1 MCSSDA
7 QKALPSLVSS
17 LPESSS
23 LLSQN
28 MLEIDQSNFGSFCV
42 SSHPFCSSPSLISV
56 RIGHSSFSNISS
68 LTKPEP
74 SKPDES
80 ILFHLSTKMRCCS
93 FEAVCD
99 AIDGGIIP
107 SINELRHSLNLFNSS
122 FRACS
127 RTPRPN
133 EAQHGTQENPINVSS
148 RIGLP
153 DGNHEFEWCEWIDLP
168 KYAGNGGAISCSISS
183 ANVSIHNCLFQNC
196 SSKSDGGAIYF
207 HPIAVANI
215 TETDFIGCQ
224 AGGNGGAI
232 HQYQNTYVNQM
243 VHFLK
248 CNFRNCSING
258 NFGTSI
264 CGGFDKFPSSGEIE
278 LGYCEFDGNYGNNAY
293 GSITFGNT
301 PSLKPRTI
309 SVNNCKFQK
318 NSLSSTSSLYGGAAI
333 AFIPSKS
340 WISGFKFIF
349 LCLFDGNIA
358 ANGRGNDIHFYGGD
372 VIESPFSN
380 CFSTTKEKR
389 IWNNN
394 TADNQTVNDWIT
406 YYYEKFVKS
415 DGTDKNKC
423 GVTEADACETLE
435 YAVGQADAN
444 SEWEVILLPSS
455 FSPSSCVDV
464 GTKQIEMNGNDKA
477 TCIVQTNMLPSGASV
492 SLFSIS
498 LGSLSASSFSIVH
511 NSFQSPSPSLFILT
525 QQAAALTI
533 SDLTITGSSSA
544 IIFSSSLFMVLFGSM
559 SISSSDISSVALA
572 SAPLFHFGTLS
583 DVVNITSTGMSDVTR
598 SDGGAALVADSDGY
612 LSLSVSSCEFVRCG
626 CSKSADGGSHLLRIG
641 NGNSVE
647 IDGCTFA
654 ECFAGSE
661 GGKGGALC
669 ANVEMGE
676 GGGRKMIVSESKFE
690 GCECSEESGRGGAI
704 YVQLKGS
711 AEAFR
716 LTQPMFGGNKAKWG
730 KNVFIAAGNID
741 EEDVRNWLD
750 WSLTEDELGCL
761 DDIEG
766 VETEAAY
773 GDVVLPLVVYLW
785 ENFTG
790 PVHVG
795 GSRAADFSACGFAE
809 APCSSISRGL
819 ALRFSLAESG
829 VIQLHAP
836 FVLSEEVA
844 VPEGEWRMGCGEELK
859 VGIDVS
865 VSSDISQEGV
875 IASGSSFSIE
885 KIVMNVKSLHSEI
898 EYLMMCVGGVLRVS
912 SCEVDLREATRG
924 VGLVAGRGGEVEIED
939 VKMSGN
945 GLECGVSVISFKGG
959 NGGGWLKMTRCNISG
974 ININGVA
981 ESGSGVEWM
990 NGGLLEMSEC
1000 NLSEIVSERGNGG
1013 GVRVVIEKTGT
1024 KAWND
1029 ESEPMVKL
1037 SGCVFNGC
1045 CVEGEGRMGGGVCVE
1060 CVEYGNAADADAD
1073 ADIVIEGCQFK
1084 RCEAPTSGAE
1094 EGYGG
1099 GMMIA
1104 LEEGGDRFAVR
1115 DPVFGDGGSK
1125 PNKAKYG
1132 SNMFVQSAELRGS
1145 ITNTTLPFMD
1155 GMRGEEGIE
1164 EQFMG
1169 YDGSDRANAIPLVY
1183 FFEEIGAE
1191 AYVGSGGADTV
1202 VCGFERHPCR
1212 SLHHT
1217 VTRLEGGEGKRII
1230 VSGESEVGSEVDV
1243 SGVDVRCASGSLP
1256 CVVRCLKEV
1265 GGNTG
1270 TVIVNTK
1277 RCVIQ
1282 GIVFAIPCSF
1292 GNGDK
1297 RLIATQCVEGVL
1309 EVEESSFGM
1318 DEGESGSIEFVMIT
1332 VNEGTLLCTRLSMQ
1346 SVSTSCPIICLENSG
1361 TINMSSCNLSD
1372 VECEG
1377 CSTLGVEV
1385 VLSEDPEM
1393 GMSSTKMAHDKSNNN
1408 TTANIEV
1415 NECVFSRV
1423 EQKNGNTPGLLRGTT
1438 ISGLTLRA
1446 NNTTLEGCGS
1456 SSSERGGAV
1465 LFDLGDGGFV
1475 TWEDCQASECFAK
1488 SSGRGGVI
1496 FLDCSSSTQAPLPF
1510 RFSNIDFSAN
1520 TALRGRD
1527 VYVRC
1532 TNIDAQINET
1542 QFDLDFGTSFNRTFA
1557 IWGCTMQTFEDE
1569 EDLLLRVAPF
1579 MDYVVFASSTAPE
1592 ASDSIHCGSSSAPCE
1607 SVNVGLRHVISSTYS
1622 ILFIFGNSL
1631 IAGPASARDVAIRS
1645 ADRVETA
1652 TVHLDQP
1659 ANGAEEE
1666 GIVVC
1671 TLRVEI
1677 DLITFAFGAHF
1688 SSPHPSLLHVK
1699 SGSLVLSRTMFSAQ
1713 DMLNT
1718 PSASNEQTL
1727 QLSMVRVAQG
1737 SLSILQS
1744 RIASMRIALPFLLIR
1759 EANAVNVSHLD
1770 VSEMF
1775 FTGNVMELHNASD
1788 VHMESVRL
1796 ENVVANGSC
1805 VIVDGC
1811 MIVSVEKLA
1820 CSNTQANGS
1829 VFKIHST
1836 NPGSNSNGNWNV
1848 SLIDLCIS
1856 NITSSATDA
1865 SLFCADQLSGKVHL
1879 SNCSLSQST
1888 SQSSNPTVA
1897 SFKSCSEI
1905 TVDLC
1910 SFMGKQQ
1917 EPLASIEMDSGA
1929 ICRWNESL
1937 VELSGS
1943 IAIIRDTTMGNAS
1956 QGALGVRGGVVNIE
1970 EGKFFDN
1977 NPRIE
1982 GYPSVRRNV
1991 VCEGNGSLSLTSL
2004 KGGDGWKDNSSL
2016 WILGSGCQLSGLSD
2030 NRPSE
2035 LFIPSLESVKTEQ
2048 KGEFT
2053 TLHFKG
2059 LLLLP
2064 CNLSFSVIVAVG
2076 EEETVDPYSF
2086 ERDGFISEEAVVA
2099 DISSAMIEQ
2108 SSDESEVSVAI
2119 QFGRIDSPSS
2129 TDRIILKN
2137 KSESGSKGDE
2147 RIVEGGKEGKS
2158 SWVLIVI
2165 VLLVVVLLII
2175 LAIAIVLAVRWR
2187 NAKNEAKDL
2196 REIVND
2202 TVKKDSKAF
2211 EMVTMEMSPEEQW
2224 RRAEREAE
2232 KKNEERIKKRVYENS
2247 LGHSESSEHLLSES
2261 GSTEYI
2267 LGKDSDKIPQ
2277 WALEKVDE
2285 KEEETRKRTPSPSI
2299 SSTSTTDTSDTD
2311 TTFVRGEDL
2320 CPTTSSMSNL
2330 VDAMAC
2336 SSPHE
2341 KLIVDLRDS
2350 MFMLLHGRNEKKEI
2364 EIGSLQ
2370 QREMTASQIL
2380 FWVAN
2385 VALHSFEDEEDE
2397 LPSLTNLSPHI
2408 VLFSEHMVICIVM
2421 HSDLLSDDDSDSSSI
2436 SSSTIV
2442 TSASD
2447 DDRDSLLSLAFEDE
2461 DEFQKE
2467 CLRWKAPELQINMKM
2482 GATKESVAFSIGMML
2497 WECLTLNIPF
2507 GEFEAEVAGQK
2518 IVNGERPNMEMSNS
2532 SSLVEVIQSCVSEDV
2547 SKRLKLTDLKREFF
2561 QRFPKDALIFTIS
2574 DAIDL
2579 DEETEIPNIKQE
2591 TAVSFEAH

>member
-1 MCSSDA
+1 MAVVC
-7 QKALPSLVSS
+7 
-17 LPESSS
+17 
-23 LLSQN
+23 
-28 MLEIDQSNFGSFCV
+28 NFGSFCV

-93 FEAVCD
+93 FEAVSD
-99 AIDGGIIP
+99 AIDGGIVP
-107 SINELRHSLNLFNSS
+107 SMNELRHSLNLFNSS
-122 FRACS
+122 FRACA

-153 DGNHEFEWCEWIDLP
+153 DGNHEFEWCEWIDLL
-168 KYAGNGGAISCSISS
+168 KYEGNGGAISCTVSS
-183 ANVSIHNCLFQNC
+183 ANVSIHNCIFQNC
-196 SSKSDGGAIYF
+196 SAGDNGGAIYF
-207 HPIAVANI
+207 RSITIANVTKTNFFA
-215 TETDFIGCQ
+215 CR
-224 AGGNGGAI
+224 AGTCGGAI
-232 HQYQNTYVNQM
+232 FQYENTAVAQIIY
-243 VHFLK
+243 FLK
-248 CNFRNCSING
+248 CDLCNCPTEG
-258 NFGTSI
+258 NVGTALYNA
-264 CGGFDKFPSSGEIE
+264 FYYFPTSGTIKISSCIFE
-278 LGYCEFDGNYGNNAY
+278 GNTGQDAY
-293 GSITFGNT
+293 GSITFGDSPGSK
-301 PSLKPRTI
+301 PSSFSI
-309 SVNNCKFQK
+309 DNCLFHK
-318 NSLSSTSSLYGGAAI
+318 NILTSASSTRGGAAI
-333 AFIPSKS
+333 SFTPSSS
-340 WISGFKFIF
+340 WMSGFKFISF
-349 LCLFDGNIA
+349 CLFDGNTA
-358 ANGRGNDIHFYGGD
+358 ANGRGNDVFFHNSF
-372 VIESPFSN
+372 VIESPFYN

-394 TADNQTVNDWIT
+394 TADNHTVNDWLTFKIL
-406 YYYEKFVKS
+406 ELFVKS
-415 DGTDKNKC
+415 DGTNKSEC
-423 GVTEADACETLE
+423 GVSEADACKTLE
-435 YAVGQADAN
+435 YAVELIDVIC
-444 SEWEVILLPSS
+444 EWKVILLPCS
-455 FSPSSCVDV
+455 FSPSLCVDI
-464 GTKQIEMNGNDKA
+464 GAKHIEMNGNDKA
-477 TCIVQTNMLPSGASV
+477 ACFVQTSMLPSGASV

-525 QQAAALTI
+525 QQAATLAI
-533 SDLTITGSSSA
+533 SDLAITGSSSA
-544 IIFSSSLFMVLFGSM
+544 IIFSSSLFMVLFGSI
-559 SISSSDISSVALA
+559 SVSSSNISSVALA
-572 SAPLFHFGTLS
+572 SAPLFHFGNPS
-583 DVVNITSTGMSDVTR
+583 DVVNITSTGMSDVIR
-598 SDGGAALVADSDGY
+598 SDGGAALVADSDGS
-612 LSLSVSSCEFVRCG
+612 LLLSVSSCEFVRCG

-647 IDGCTFA
+647 IDGCSFT

-676 GGGRKMIVSESKFE
+676 GGGGKMIVSKSKFE

-730 KNVFIAAGNID
+730 KTVFIAAGHID

-750 WSLTEDELGCL
+750 WSLTEAELGCL

-773 GDVVLPLVVYLW
+773 GDVVLPLVVFLW

-795 GSRAADFSACGFAE
+795 GSRAADFGACGFAE

-865 VSSDISQEGV
+865 VSPEISQEGV
-875 IASGSSFSIE
+875 IVSGSSFSIE
-885 KIVMNVKSLHSEI
+885 KIVMNVKSLHSGI
-898 EYLMMCVGGVLRVS
+898 EYLMMSVGGVLRVS
-912 SCEVDLREATRG
+912 SCEVDLREATMG
-924 VGLVAGRGGEVEIED
+924 MGLVAGRGGEVEIED

-945 GLECGVSVISFKGG
+945 GLEWGVSVISFKGG
-959 NGGGWLKMTRCNISG
+959 NGGGWLEMTRCNISG
-974 ININGVA
+974 ININGGA

-1000 NLSEIVSERGNGG
+1000 NLSGIVSESGNGG

-1024 KAWND
+1024 KAGND

-1037 SGCVFNGC
+1037 SGCIFDGC

-1060 CVEYGNAADADAD
+1060 CVEYGNVDSTVANT
-1073 ADIVIEGCQFK
+1073 DIVIEGCQFK
-1084 RCEAPTSGAE
+1084 GCEAPTSGAGG
-1094 EGYGG
+1094 GYGG
-1099 GMMIA
+1099 GVMIG
-1104 LEEGGDRFAVR
+1104 LEEGGDGFVVR
-1115 DPVFGDGGSK
+1115 NPDFGEGGSK

-1169 YDGSDRANAIPLVY
+1169 YDGSDRTNAIPLVY

-1191 AYVGSGGADTV
+1191 VYVGSGGADTV
-1202 VCGFERHPCR
+1202 VCGFEGYPCR
-1212 SLHHT
+1212 SLHYT
-1217 VTRLEGGEGKRII
+1217 VTRLEGGEGKRIV
-1230 VSGESEVGSEVDV
+1230 VSGESEVEREVDV
-1243 SGVDVRCASGSLP
+1243 SGVDMRCASGSLP

-1270 TVIVNTK
+1270 IVIVNTK
-1277 RCVIQ
+1277 RCVIH
-1282 GIVFAIPCSF
+1282 GIGFAIPCSF

-1297 RLIATQCVEGVL
+1297 RLITSHEVEGVL
-1309 EVEESSFGM
+1309 EVEESSFGI
-1318 DEGESGSIEFVMIT
+1318 DEWESGSIAFVMIT
-1332 VNEGTLLCTRLSMQ
+1332 VSEGTLLCTRMSIQ
-1346 SVSTSCPIICLENSG
+1346 SISTSCSLICLENSG
-1361 TINMSSCNLSD
+1361 TINMSSSNLSD

-1377 CSTLGVEV
+1377 CIALDVEV

-1408 TTANIEV
+1408 IMANIEV

-1423 EQKNGNTPGLLRGTT
+1423 EQKNGNAPGLLRGAT
-1438 ISGLTLRA
+1438 ITGLTLRV

-1465 LFDLGDGGFV
+1465 LFDLGDDGSV
-1475 TWEDCQASECFAK
+1475 TWEDCRASECFAK

-1496 FLDCSSSTQAPLPF
+1496 FFDCSSSTQAPLPF

-1532 TNIDAQINET
+1532 TNIDTQINET
-1542 QFDLDFGTSFNRTFA
+1542 QFNIDFGTSFNRTFA

-1569 EDLLLRVAPF
+1569 EDLLLKMLPF
-1579 MDYVVFASSTAPE
+1579 MDYVVFSSSTAPE
-1592 ASDSIHCGSSSAPCE
+1592 ASDAIHCGSSSAPCE
-1607 SVNVGLRHVISSTYS
+1607 SVNVGLRHVISGTYS
-1622 ILFIFGNSL
+1622 ILFIFNDSL

-1645 ADRVETA
+1645 ADRMEAA

-1659 ANGAEEE
+1659 VNGAEEE
-1666 GIVVC
+1666 GIIAC

-1677 DLITFAFGAHF
+1677 ELITFAFGAHF
-1688 SSPHPSLLHVK
+1688 SSPHPSLLCVK

-1727 QLSMVRVAQG
+1727 QLSMVSVAQG

-1744 RIASMRIALPFLLIR
+1744 RIASMRIALPFLMI
-1759 EANAVNVSHLD
+1759 EMASTVNVSHLD
-1770 VSEMF
+1770 VSEVF
-1775 FTGNVMELHNASD
+1775 FTGNVMELHNASE

-1805 VIVDGC
+1805 VIVDDC
-1811 MIVSVEKLA
+1811 VNVSVEKLA

-1848 SLIDLCIS
+1848 SLVDLCIS

-1888 SQSSNPTVA
+1888 SQSSNPTIA

-1905 TVDLC
+1905 AVDLC
-1910 SFMGKQQ
+1910 AFMGKQQ
-1917 EPLASIEMDSGA
+1917 EPLASIEMDSDA

-1943 IAIIRDTTMGNAS
+1943 AAIIRDSTMGNAS
-1956 QGALGVRGGVVNIE
+1956 HGALGVRGGVVRIE
-1970 EGKFFDN
+1970 KSEFVDN

-1982 GYPSVRRNV
+1982 GYPSVRRNIICSGTGTLNV
-1991 VCEGNGSLSLTSL
+1991 MSL
-2004 KGGDGWKDNSSL
+2004 KGGDGWERNTSL
-2016 WILGSGCQLSGLSD
+2016 WILDDGCQLSGLSD
-2030 NRPSE
+2030 NRPSA
-2035 LFIPSLESVKTEQ
+2035 LFIPSLESVETEQ

-2064 CNLSFSVIVAVG
+2064 CNLSFSVIVIIG
-2076 EEETVDPYSF
+2076 EEEAVEPHSI

-2099 DISSAMIEQ
+2099 DISSAIIEQ
-2108 SSDESEVSVAI
+2108 ASDESEVSVAI
-2119 QFGRIDSPSS
+2119 QFGRIESPSS

-2147 RIVEGGKEGKS
+2147 RIVEGGKKEKS
-2158 SWVLIVI
+2158 FWPIIVI
-2165 VLLVVVLLII
+2165 VCVVFVVLL
-2175 LAIAIVLAVRWR
+2175 LVIVVILAVRWKK
-2187 NAKNEAKDL
+2187 AKNEAEDL

-2202 TVKKDSKAF
+2202 NIRKDPKAF

-2232 KKNEERIKKRVYENS
+2232 KKNEERIKKRIYETNMQ
-2247 LGHSESSEHLLSES
+2247 HSESSEHLLSES

-2277 WALEKVDE
+2277 WALEKD
-2285 KEEETRKRTPSPSI
+2285 EEEEDDTRKRTPSPSI
-2299 SSTSTTDTSDTD
+2299 SSTSTTDSDS
-2311 TTFVRGEDL
+2311 TFVRGEDL

-2350 MFMLLHGRNEKKEI
+2350 LFMLLHGRNKTKEMA
-2364 EIGSLQ
+2364 IGSLKE
-2370 QREMTASQIL
+2370 REQTAAQIL

-2385 VALHSFEDEEDE
+2385 LALHSFDEMENE
-2397 LPSLTNLSPHI
+2397 LSSLANLSPHI
-2408 VLFSEHMVICIVM
+2408 VLFSEHMVICIAL
-2421 HSDLLSDDDSDSSSI
+2421 HSDCSSDSDTSSI
-2436 SSSTIV
+2436 SSTSTIA
-2442 TSASD
+2442 TSSSD
-2447 DDRDSLLSLAFEDE
+2447 VSVKSERFTKSPPPSSAFEDE
-2461 DEFQKE
+2461 DDNRKE
-2467 CLRWKAPELQINMKM
+2467 CMRWKAPELLINKKL
-2482 GATKESVAFSIGMML
+2482 GATKESVVFSIGMML

-2507 GEFEAEVAGQK
+2507 GEYEAEMAGQK
-2518 IVNGERPNMEMSNS
+2518 IQRGETPNLDGINASSPFFGQLISMSISSHSSQRPS
-2532 SSLVEVIQSCVSEDV
+2532 
-2547 SKRLKLTDLKREFF
+2547 LTDMKRYLIGN
-2561 QRFPKDALIFTIS
+2561 FPPGAAILTVS
-2574 DAIDL
+2574 DAIGL
-2579 DEETEIPNIKQE
+2579 QCASNGNEEGGSSCIGNGSESVGNIL
-2591 TAVSFEAH
+2591 S

>member
-1 MCSSDA
+1 
-7 QKALPSLVSS
+7 
-17 LPESSS
+17 
-23 LLSQN
+23 
-28 MLEIDQSNFGSFCV
+28 MLEIDQSIFGSFV
-42 SSHPFCSSPSLISV
+42 LSSHPFCSSLSLISV

-68 LTKPEP
+68 LAKPEP

-93 FEAVCD
+93 FEAVSD
-99 AIDGGIIP
+99 AIDGGIVQ
-107 SINELRHSLNLFNSS
+107 SMNELRHSLNLFNTS
-122 FRACS
+122 FRACA

-168 KYAGNGGAISCSISS
+168 TSSVDGGAISCTVSS

-196 SSKSDGGAIYF
+196 SSNSDGGAMYF
-207 HPIAVANI
+207 HPIAVTNI

-224 AGGNGGAI
+224 AGTYGGAI
-232 HQYQNTYVNQM
+232 HQYQNPDVNQI
-243 VHFLK
+243 VYFFK

-258 NFGTSI
+258 GYGTAIYS
-264 CGGFDKFPSSGEIE
+264 GFSLFPASGAIEISH
-278 LGYCEFDGNYGNNAY
+278 CEFDGNCGNDAF
-293 GSITFGNT
+293 GSISFASPPT
-301 PSLKPRTI
+301 SKPGAI

-318 NSLSSTSSLYGGAAI
+318 NILTSTSSTRGGAAI
-333 AFIPSKS
+333 AFNPSKS
-340 WISGFKFIF
+340 WMSGFQFISN
-349 LCLFDGNIA
+349 CLFDGNTA
-358 ANGRGNDIHFYGGD
+358 ANGRGNDVLFYGGD

-406 YYYEKFVKS
+406 YYCEKFVKS

-423 GVTEADACETLE
+423 GVTEADACKTLE

-444 SEWEVILLPSS
+444 SELKVILLPSS
-455 FSPSSCVDV
+455 FSPSSCIDI
-464 GTKQIEMNGNDKA
+464 GTKHIEMNGNDKA
-477 TCIVQTNMLPSGASV
+477 TCIVQTNMLSSGALV

-498 LGSLSASSFSIVH
+498 HGSLSVSSFSIVH
-511 NSFQSPSPSLFILT
+511 NSPQSPSPSLFTLT
-525 QQAAALTI
+525 QQEATLTI

-544 IIFSSSLFMVLFGSM
+544 VIFSSSLFMVLFGSI
-559 SISSSDISSVALA
+559 SVSSSNISSVTLA
-572 SAPLFHFGTLS
+572 SAPLFHFGTPS

-598 SDGGAALVADSDGY
+598 SDGGAALVADSDGS
-612 LSLSVSSCEFVRCG
+612 LSLSVSGCEFVRCG
-626 CSKSADGGSHLLRIG
+626 CRKSADGGSHLLRIV
-641 NGNSVE
+641 NGNSME
-647 IDGCTFA
+647 IDGCTFT

-661 GGKGGALC
+661 GGKGGALH

-676 GGGRKMIVSESKFE
+676 GGGGKMIVSESRFE

-730 KNVFIAAGNID
+730 KDVFIAAGHID

-750 WSLTEDELGCL
+750 WSLTEAELGCL

-766 VETEAAY
+766 VEIEAAY

-795 GSRAADFSACGFAE
+795 GSRAADFGACGFAE
-809 APCSSISRGL
+809 APCSSIGQGL

-829 VIQLHAP
+829 EIQLHAP
-836 FVLSEEVA
+836 FVLSEEVT
-844 VPEGEWRMGCGEELK
+844 VPEGEWRVGCGEELK

-865 VSSDISQEGV
+865 VSSEISQEGV
-875 IASGSSFSIE
+875 IVSGSSFSIE
-885 KIVMNVKSLHSEI
+885 KIVMNVKSIHSEI
-898 EYLMMCVGGVLRVS
+898 EYLMMCIGGVLRVS
-912 SCEVDLREATRG
+912 SCEVDLREGTRG

-945 GLECGVSVISFKGG
+945 GLECGISVISFKGG
-959 NGGGWLKMTRCNISG
+959 NGGGWLKMIRCNISG

-990 NGGLLEMSEC
+990 NGELLEMSEC
-1000 NLSEIVSERGNGG
+1000 NLSGIVSESGNGG

-1024 KAWND
+1024 KAGND

-1073 ADIVIEGCQFK
+1073 ADIVIEGCRFK
-1084 RCEAPTSGAE
+1084 GCEAPTSGAGG
-1094 EGYGG
+1094 GYGG
-1099 GMMIA
+1099 GVMIG
-1104 LEEGGDRFAVR
+1104 LEEGGDGFVVR
-1115 DPVFGDGGSK
+1115 DPDFGEGGSK

-1132 SNMFVQSAELRGS
+1132 SNMFVQSAELRCS

-1191 AYVGSGGADTV
+1191 VHVGSGGADTV

-1230 VSGESEVGSEVDV
+1230 VSGESEVGSEMDV
-1243 SGVDVRCASGSLP
+1243 SGVDVRCASGSST
-1256 CVVRCLKEV
+1256 CVVRCLKDI

-1270 TVIVNTK
+1270 IVIVNTK

-1282 GIVFAIPCSF
+1282 GIVFAVPCSF

-1297 RLIATQCVEGVL
+1297 RLIASQGVEGVL

-1332 VNEGTLLCTRLSMQ
+1332 VNEGTLLCARLSMQ
-1346 SVSTSCPIICLENSG
+1346 SISTSCPLICLENSG
-1361 TINMSSCNLSD
+1361 TINMSSSNWSD
-1372 VECEG
+1372 VVCEG
-1377 CSTLGVEV
+1377 CSALGVEV

-1408 TTANIEV
+1408 MLANIGV
-1415 NECVFSRV
+1415 NECAFSRV
-1423 EQKNGNTPGLLRGTT
+1423 EQKNGNAPGLLRGAT
-1438 ISGLTLRA
+1438 ITGLTLRV

-1465 LFDLGDGGFV
+1465 LFELGNGGSV

-1510 RFSNIDFSAN
+1510 CFSNIDFSAN

-1532 TNIDAQINET
+1532 TNIDTQINET
-1542 QFDLDFGTSFNRTFA
+1542 QFDLDFGTSYNRTFA

-1569 EDLLLRVAPF
+1569 EDLLLKMLPF

-1607 SVNVGLRHVISSTYS
+1607 SVNVGLRHVISSSFSSLY
-1622 ILFIFGNSL
+1622 IFYDSL

-1645 ADRVETA
+1645 ADRVEVA

-1659 ANGAEEE
+1659 ANGAEDE
-1666 GIVVC
+1666 GIIEC

-1677 DLITFAFGAHF
+1677 ELITFEFGAHF
-1688 SSPHPSLLHVK
+1688 SSSVPSLLHVK
-1699 SGSLVLSRTMFSAQ
+1699 SGSLVLSRAMFSAQ
-1713 DMLNT
+1713 NMFNAQ
-1718 PSASNEQTL
+1718 SASNEQTL

-1737 SLSILQS
+1737 SLSIIQS
-1744 RIASMRIALPFLLIR
+1744 RIAAMRIALPFLLIR

-1770 VSEMF
+1770 VSEVF
-1775 FTGNVMELHNASD
+1775 FTGNVMELHNASE
-1788 VHMESVRL
+1788 VHMESARL

-1805 VIVDGC
+1805 VIVDDCVNVG
-1811 MIVSVEKLA
+1811 VKEFE
-1820 CSNTQANGS
+1820 CSDTQANGS
-1829 VFKIHST
+1829 VYKIHST
-1836 NPGSNSNGNWNV
+1836 NPILNSNGNWNV
-1848 SLIDLCIS
+1848 SLIHSSFS
-1856 NITSSATDA
+1856 NITSSAADS
-1865 SLFCADQLSGKVHL
+1865 SLFSADKLSGKVHL

-1888 SQSSNPTVA
+1888 TQSSNPTVA

-1910 SFMGKQQ
+1910 AFMGKQQ
-1917 EPLASIEMDSGA
+1917 EPLASIETGSGA

-1943 IAIIRDTTMGNAS
+1943 VAIIRDTTMGNAS
-1956 QGALGVRGGVVNIE
+1956 QGALGVRGGVVRIE

-1982 GYPSVRRNV
+1982 GYPSVRRNI

-2016 WILGSGCQLSGLSD
+2016 WILDDGCQLSGLSD
-2030 NRPSE
+2030 NRSSE
-2035 LFIPSLESVKTEQ
+2035 LFIPSLESVETEQ

-2076 EEETVDPYSF
+2076 EEEAVEPHSF
-2086 ERDGFISEEAVVA
+2086 EREGFISEEAVVA
-2099 DISSAMIEQ
+2099 DISSAIIEQ

-2119 QFGRIDSPSS
+2119 QFGRIDSLSS

-2147 RIVEGGKEGKS
+2147 RIVEGGNEGKS
-2158 SWVLIVI
+2158 YWLLIVI
-2165 VLLVVVLLII
+2165 IMAVVLLI
-2175 LAIAIVLAVRWR
+2175 VLIGFVIFIVRWR
-2187 NAKNEAKDL
+2187 KQKRRTEEL
-2196 REIVND
+2196 EMIVED
-2202 TVKKDSKAF
+2202 TVKKDPKAF

-2277 WALEKVDE
+2277 WMLEKVE
-2285 KEEETRKRTPSPSI
+2285 EEETRKRTPSPSI
-2299 SSTSTTDTSDTD
+2299 SSTSTTSTTDSDS
-2311 TTFVRGEDL
+2311 TFVRGEEL

-2350 MFMLLHGRNEKKEI
+2350 LFMLLHGRNEKKEMA
-2364 EIGSLQ
+2364 IGSLKE
-2370 QREMTASQIL
+2370 REQTAAQIL

-2385 VALHSFEDEEDE
+2385 LALHSFDEMKNP
-2397 LPSLTNLSPHI
+2397 LQSLVNLSPHI
-2408 VLFSEHMVICIVM
+2408 VLFSEHMVICVVM
-2421 HSDLLSDDDSDSSSI
+2421 HSDFSSDDSESSSI
-2436 SSSTIV
+2436 SSSTVV

-2447 DDRDSLLSLAFEDE
+2447 DDDDDDDRDSLPSSAFEDE

-2467 CLRWKAPELQINMKM
+2467 CLRWKAPELLINKKL
-2482 GATKESVAFSIGMML
+2482 GATKESVVFSIGMML

-2507 GEFEAEVAGQK
+2507 GEYEAEMAGQK
-2518 IVNGERPNMEMSNS
+2518 IQRGETPNLDGINASSPFFGQLISASISSHSSQRPN
-2532 SSLVEVIQSCVSEDV
+2532 
-2547 SKRLKLTDLKREFF
+2547 LTDMKRCLIGH
-2561 QRFPKDALIFTIS
+2561 FPPGAAILTVS

-2579 DEETEIPNIKQE
+2579 QYASNGNEEGGSSCIGNGSESVENIL
-2591 TAVSFEAH
+2591 S

>member
-1 MCSSDA
+1 
-7 QKALPSLVSS
+7 
-17 LPESSS
+17 
-23 LLSQN
+23 
-28 MLEIDQSNFGSFCV
+28 
-42 SSHPFCSSPSLISV
+42 
-56 RIGHSSFSNISS
+56 
-68 LTKPEP
+68 
-74 SKPDES
+74 
-80 ILFHLSTKMRCCS
+80 MRCCS
-93 FEAVCD
+93 FEAVSN

-107 SINELRHSLNLFNSS
+107 SMNELRHSLNLFNTS
-122 FRACS
+122 FRTCA

-133 EAQHGTQENPINVSS
+133 EAQHGTQENPINMSS

-224 AGGNGGAI
+224 AGGNGGALNL
-232 HQYQNTYVNQM
+232 YQNPDVNQI
-243 VHFLK
+243 VCFFK

-258 NFGTSI
+258 SHGTVLF
-264 CGGFDKFPSSGEIE
+264 CGFHDFPSSGTIEISCCAFE
-278 LGYCEFDGNYGNNAY
+278 ENSGIDAY
-293 GSITFGNT
+293 GSIKFGDS
-301 PSLKPRTI
+301 PSSKPSSFSI
-309 SVNNCKFQK
+309 DNCLFHK
-318 NSLSSTSSLYGGAAI
+318 NILTSASSTYGGAAI
-333 AFIPSKS
+333 SFISSRS
-340 WISGFKFIF
+340 WLSGFEFISF
-349 LCLFDGNIA
+349 CLFYGNTA
-358 ANGRGNDIHFYGGD
+358 ANGRGNDVFFDGSN
-372 VIESPFSN
+372 VIDSPFSN

-406 YYYEKFVKS
+406 FKILELFVKS
-415 DGTDKNKC
+415 DGTDKSEC
-423 GVTEADACETLE
+423 GASEADACRTLE
-435 YAVGQADAN
+435 YVVGQADAN
-444 SEWEVILLPSS
+444 FELKVILLPSL
-455 FSPSSCVDV
+455 FSPSLCVNI
-464 GTKQIEMNGNDKA
+464 GAKHIEMNGNDKA
-477 TCIVQTNMLPSGASV
+477 TCIVQTNMLPSGASF

-511 NSFQSPSPSLFILT
+511 NSPQSPSPSLFTLT
-525 QQAAALTI
+525 QQAATLAI

-559 SISSSDISSVALA
+559 SVSSSNISSIALA
-572 SAPLFHFGTLS
+572 SAPLFHFGTPS
-583 DVVNITSTGMSDVTR
+583 DVVNITSTGVSDVVR
-598 SDGGAALVADSDGY
+598 SDGGAALVADSDGS

-641 NGNSVE
+641 NGNSME
-647 IDGCTFA
+647 IDGCTFT

-676 GGGRKMIVSESKFE
+676 GGGGKLIVSKSKFE

-704 YVQLKGS
+704 YVQLKGP

-730 KNVFIAAGNID
+730 KNVFIAAGHID

-750 WSLTEDELGCL
+750 WSLTEAELECL
-761 DDIEG
+761 GDIEG

-773 GDVVLPLVVYLW
+773 GDVVLPLFVYLW

-829 VIQLHAP
+829 DIQLHAP
-836 FVLSEEVA
+836 FVLSEEIS
-844 VPEGEWRMGCGEELK
+844 VPEGEWRVGCGEELK

-865 VSSDISQEGV
+865 VSSEISQEGV
-875 IASGSSFSIE
+875 IVSGSSFSIE

-898 EYLMMCVGGVLRVS
+898 EYLMMCAGGVLRMS
-912 SCEVDLREATRG
+912 SCEVDLREGTRG

-945 GLECGVSVISFKGG
+945 GLEWGVSVISFKGG
-959 NGGGWLKMTRCNISG
+959 NGGGWLKMARCNISG
-974 ININGVA
+974 ININGGA

-1000 NLSEIVSERGNGG
+1000 NLSGIVSERGNGG

-1024 KAWND
+1024 KAGND

-1037 SGCVFNGC
+1037 SGCIFDGC

-1060 CVEYGNAADADAD
+1060 CAEYGNADSTV

-1084 RCEAPTSGAE
+1084 GCEAQTSGAGG
-1094 EGYGG
+1094 GYGG
-1099 GMMIA
+1099 GVMIG
-1104 LEEGGDRFAVR
+1104 LEEGGDGFVVR
-1115 DPVFGDGGSK
+1115 NPDFGEGESK

-1169 YDGSDRANAIPLVY
+1169 YDGSDRTNAIPLVY

-1191 AYVGSGGADTV
+1191 VYVGSGGADTV
-1202 VCGFERHPCR
+1202 VCGFEGCPCR

-1217 VTRLEGGEGKRII
+1217 VTRLEGGEGKRI
-1230 VSGESEVGSEVDV
+1230 VVRGESEVGREVDV
-1243 SGVDVRCASGSLP
+1243 SGVDVRCAPGSST
-1256 CVVRCLKEV
+1256 CVVRCLKEI

-1277 RCVIQ
+1277 RCVIHR
-1282 GIVFAIPCSF
+1282 IRFAVPCSF

-1297 RLIATQCVEGVL
+1297 RLIASQGVEGVL
-1309 EVEESSFGM
+1309 DVEESSFGM

-1332 VNEGTLLCTRLSMQ
+1332 VSEGTLSCTRLSMQ
-1346 SVSTSCPIICLENSG
+1346 SISTSYPLICLENSG
-1361 TINMSSCNLSD
+1361 TINMSSSNLSD

-1377 CSTLGVEV
+1377 CIALDVKV
-1385 VLSEDPEM
+1385 VQSEEQEKKT
-1393 GMSSTKMAHDKSNNN
+1393 SSTKMAHDKSNNN
-1408 TTANIEV
+1408 MMANIEV
-1415 NECVFSRV
+1415 NECAFLRV
-1423 EQKNGNTPGLLRGTT
+1423 EQKNGNAPGLLRGTT
-1438 ISGLTLRA
+1438 ITGLTLRVK
-1446 NNTTLEGCGS
+1446 NTTLEGCGS

-1465 LFDLGDGGFV
+1465 LFDLGDGGSV

-1532 TNIDAQINET
+1532 TNIGTQINET

-1557 IWGCTMQTFEDE
+1557 IWGCTMRTFEDE

-1592 ASDSIHCGSSSAPCE
+1592 ASDAIHCGSSSAPCE

-1645 ADRVETA
+1645 ADRMEAA

-1659 ANGAEEE
+1659 MNGVEEE
-1666 GIVVC
+1666 GIIEC

-1688 SSPHPSLLHVK
+1688 SSPHPSLLCVK
-1699 SGSLVLSRTMFSAQ
+1699 SGSLILSRALFSAKN
-1713 DMLNT
+1713 MLNT
-1718 PSASNEQTL
+1718 LSASNEQIL

-1744 RIASMRIALPFLLIR
+1744 RIASMRITLPFLMI
-1759 EANAVNVSHLD
+1759 EMANAVNVSHLD
-1770 VSEMF
+1770 VSEVF
-1775 FTGNVMELHNASD
+1775 FTGNVMELHNASEM
-1788 VHMESVRL
+1788 HMESVRL

-1811 MIVSVEKLA
+1811 MIVSVKEFE
-1820 CSNTQANGS
+1820 CSDTEANGS

-1865 SLFCADQLSGKVHL
+1865 SLFCTEQLSGKVHL
-1879 SNCSLSQST
+1879 SNCSFSQST
-1888 SQSSNPTVA
+1888 SQSSNPTIA

-1937 VELSGS
+1937 VELPGS
-1943 IAIIRDTTMGNAS
+1943 VAIIRDTTMGNAS
-1956 QGALGVRGGVVNIE
+1956 QGVLGVRGGVVRIE
-1970 EGKFFDN
+1970 KGEFIDN
-1977 NPRIE
+1977 NPSID
-1982 GYPSVRRNV
+1982 GYPSLRRNIICSDTGTLNV
-1991 VCEGNGSLSLTSL
+1991 MSL
-2004 KGGDGWKDNSSL
+2004 KGGDGVLPNSSL
-2016 WILGSGCQLSGLSD
+2016 WMLNEGCNFEGIA
-2030 NRPSE
+2030 SE
-2035 LFIPSLESVKTEQ
+2035 RDSSFFIPVLESVEAKEEANRMKLT
-2048 KGEFT
+2048 
-2053 TLHFKG
+2053 FKG
-2059 LLLLP
+2059 MLLIP
-2064 CNLSFSVIVAVG
+2064 CNLSFSVVKRKG
-2076 EEETVDPYSF
+2076 EEKEIEKHDFDSNGF
-2086 ERDGFISEEAVVA
+2086 LSEREVEGSVEKDLINSCG
-2099 DISSAMIEQ
+2099 
-2108 SSDESEVSVAI
+2108 DEIEVSVHI
-2119 QFGRIDSPSS
+2119 LFGNAESPSS
-2129 TDRIILKN
+2129 TNSFILKN
-2137 KSESGSKGDE
+2137 ASEAKMNGGENVVK
-2147 RIVEGGKEGKS
+2147 GGKEGKS
-2158 SWVLIVI
+2158 YWLLIVI
-2165 VLLVVVLLII
+2165 IMAVVLLIVFVVSI
-2175 LAIAIVLAVRWR
+2175 IFIVRWR
-2187 NAKNEAKDL
+2187 KQKRRTEEL
-2196 REIVND
+2196 EIIVEDNI
-2202 TVKKDSKAF
+2202 KKDPKAF

-2232 KKNEERIKKRVYENS
+2232 KKNEERIKKKIFVTNME
-2247 LGHSESSEHLLSES
+2247 HSESSEHLLPES
-2261 GSTEYI
+2261 RSTEYI

-2277 WALEKVDE
+2277 WALEKVGE

-2299 SSTSTTDTSDTD
+2299 SSTSTADTSDTD
-2311 TTFVRGEDL
+2311 TTFVRVESL

-2341 KLIVDLRDS
+2341 KMIVDLRDS
-2350 MFMLLHGRNEKKEI
+2350 LFMLLHGRNEKKEI

-2380 FWVAN
+2380 LWVAN

-2408 VLFSEHMVICIVM
+2408 VLFSEHMVICIAL
-2421 HSDLLSDDDSDSSSI
+2421 HSDCSSDSDTSSI
-2436 SSSTIV
+2436 SSTSTIV
-2442 TSASD
+2442 TSSSD
-2447 DDRDSLLSLAFEDE
+2447 VSVKSERFTKSPPPSSAFEDE
-2461 DEFQKE
+2461 DDNRKE
-2467 CLRWKAPELQINMKM
+2467 CMRWKAPELLMSKKM

-2497 WECLTLNIPF
+2497 WECLTLQIPF
-2507 GEFEAEVAGQK
+2507 GEYEAEVAGQK
-2518 IVNGERPNMEMSNS
+2518 ILNGERPNIEILS
-2532 SSLVEVIQSCVSEDV
+2532 SSSFVGVIQSCVSEDV
-2547 SKRLKLTDLKREFF
+2547 SKRLKLTVLKREFI

-2579 DEETEIPNIKQE
+2579 DEETEIPNSEQE
-2591 TAVSFEAH
+2591 TTVSFEAH